1 MAVETGQRRQRRLV
15 PPRAAVPL
23 AVALWLVFGV
33 VVWNV
38 VFDAAVVVAG
48 RQYVYRQAEFI
59 RGRGPEVSIPGVMR
73 PAIRRGA
80 REATLWGGL
89 VAAGGLAAVAF
100 ARRAR

>member
-1 MAVETGQRRQRRLV
+1 MA
-15 PPRAAVPL
+15 L
-23 AVALWLVFGV
+23 AVVLWLLFGV

-38 VFDAAVVVAG
+38 IFDAAVVRAG
-48 RQYVYRQAEFI
+48 RQYVYRQAEFM

-73 PAIRRGA
+73 PAIERGA

-89 VAAGGLAAVAF
+89 VAASGLTAIVF